1 MYYQSPIERSKLLQ
15 HNSMDESHNFMLNER
30 KQAQNTTHNVFKLH
44 EVVTGK
50 TQTGSNLNV
59 HQLANR

>member
-1 MYYQSPIERSKLLQ
+1 
-15 HNSMDESHNFMLNER
+15 MDESHNFMLNER